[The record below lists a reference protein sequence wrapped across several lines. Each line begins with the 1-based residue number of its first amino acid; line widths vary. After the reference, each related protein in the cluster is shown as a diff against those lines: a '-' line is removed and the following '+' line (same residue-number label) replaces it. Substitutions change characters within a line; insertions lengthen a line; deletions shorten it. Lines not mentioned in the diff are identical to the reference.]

1 MTRSLAW
8 EPRLAAAGSLRVAGI
23 SCGNVQIVSRDSGFT
38 RFLRNLEP
46 GQPLDR
52 EDREFEEVWTALR
65 RLLVSELRRRS
76 LWSLPPACL
85 GIYGCAAWADPDAV
99 EELVADCFVFV
110 FAERFRSLKAQL
122 RYKPNIDGLILRNVR
137 NFLHE
142 TQKRHDP
149 VGFRVFT
156 VLRSAVRGALSAGE
170 LRVIAGSPAV
180 RHDTVLAFRL
190 GASPE
195 EAVRPEELRPRVLAW
210 NDDLLPD
217 LITARGWDVRQV
229 TARLERH
236 LGHLA
241 AEGVRAFHFH
251 DLVDAL
257 RQDARARWRSVWIHT
272 PEGIPPLLEEDGFAA
287 VARLVGLP
295 GEDERES
302 LRKLLACLER
312 SVERVAEPPVRSR
325 DYLRRLLMFLKT
337 YAADSPEERGAPGKG
352 LPSHRQLSRL
362 LAIPRDRLP
371 DLFRTLLG
379 LAEACRRK
387 ISGEESP

>member
-1 MTRSLAW
+1 MSK
-8 EPRLAAAGSLRVAGI
+8 
-23 SCGNVQIVSRDSGFT
+23 DSGFT

-46 GQPLDR
+46 HGPL
-52 EDREFEEVWTALR
+52 EPENGEFDAVWTSLR
-65 RLLVSELRRRS
+65 RLLVSELKRRS

-85 GIYGCAAWADPDAV
+85 GIYGCATWTEPEAV

-122 RYKPNIDGLILRNVR
+122 RNKPNVEGLILRNVR
-137 NFLHE
+137 NFLQE
-142 TQKRHDP
+142 TQRRHDP

-156 VLRSAVRGALSAGE
+156 VLRSTVRGALSAGG
-170 LRVIAGSPAV
+170 LQVIAGSPAM

-190 GASPE
+190 DTSPE
-195 EAVRPEELRPRVLAW
+195 EAARSEELRPHVLRW

-236 LGHLA
+236 LLRLA
-241 AEGVRAFHFH
+241 AEGIRAFRFH

-257 RQDARARWRSVWIHT
+257 RQDARARWRSVWVHS
-272 PEGIPPLLEEDGFAA
+272 PEGIPPRLEEDGLAA
-287 VARLVGLP
+287 VARLVELP

-302 LRKLLACLER
+302 LQRLLACLER
-312 SVERVAEPPVRSR
+312 SIEQVAEPPARSR
-325 DYLRRLLMFLKT
+325 DYLRRLLVFLQT
-337 YAADSPEERGAPGKG
+337 HAADSPEERGAPGQG

-362 LAIPRDRLP
+362 LAIPRERLP
-371 DLFRTLLG
+371 DLFRTLLE
-379 LAEACRRK
+379 LADACRRK
-387 ISGEESP
+387 ISREESP

>member
-1 MTRSLAW
+1 M
-8 EPRLAAAGSLRVAGI
+8 
-23 SCGNVQIVSRDSGFT
+23 
-38 RFLRNLEP
+38 RNLEP
-46 GQPLDR
+46 GRPLDP

-65 RLLVSELRRRS
+65 RLLVSELKRRS

-122 RYKPNIDGLILRNVR
+122 RHKPNVDGLILRNVR

-149 VGFRVFT
+149 VGFRVFS
-156 VLRSAVRGALSAGE
+156 VLRSAVRGVLSAGE
-170 LRVIAGSPAV
+170 LQVIAGSLVV
-180 RHDTVLAFRL
+180 RQDTVLAFGL
-190 GASPE
+190 GVSPE
-195 EAVRPEELRPRVLAW
+195 EAVRLEELRPHALAW

-236 LGHLA
+236 LLRLA
-241 AEGVRAFHFH
+241 AEGIRAFRFH

-257 RQDARARWRSVWIHT
+257 RQDARARWRAVWVHT
-272 PEGIPPLLEEDGFAA
+272 PEGIPPLLEEEGFAT
-287 VARLVGLP
+287 VARLVESP

-302 LRKLLACLER
+302 LHRLLACLEQ
-312 SVERVAEPPVRSR
+312 SVEQVTEPPARSR
-325 DYLRRLLMFLKT
+325 DYLQRLLVFLKSH
-337 YAADSPEERGAPGKG
+337 AADAPEERDAPGRG
-352 LPSHRQLSRL
+352 LPSYRQLSQL
-362 LAIPRDRLP
+362 LAIPRERLP
-371 DLFRTLLG
+371 DLFHTLLK
-379 LAEACRRK
+379 LADACRRK
-387 ISGEESP
+387 ISGEESR

>member
-1 MTRSLAW
+1 
-8 EPRLAAAGSLRVAGI
+8 
-23 SCGNVQIVSRDSGFT
+23 VSKDSEFT

-46 GQPLDR
+46 DGPLEQENGDF
-52 EDREFEEVWTALR
+52 DEVWTALR
-65 RLLVSELRRRS
+65 RLLVSELKRRS

-85 GIYGCAAWADPDAV
+85 GVYGCATWADPDAV
-99 EELVADCFVFV
+99 EELVADCFVFI

-122 RYKPNIDGLILRNVR
+122 RHKPNVEGLILRNVR

-142 TQKRHDP
+142 TQRRHDP

-170 LRVIAGSPAV
+170 LQVIAGSPAV

-195 EAVRPEELRPRVLAW
+195 EAVRPEELRLHVPAW

-229 TARLERH
+229 TVRLERH
-236 LGHLA
+236 LRDLA
-241 AEGVRAFHFH
+241 AEGIRAFRFH

-257 RQDARARWRSVWIHT
+257 RQDARARWRAVWVHS
-272 PEGIPPLLEEDGFAA
+272 PEGIPPRLEEDGFAA
-287 VARLVGLP
+287 VARLVELP

-312 SVERVAEPPVRSR
+312 SVEQVAEPPARSR
-325 DYLRRLLMFLKT
+325 DYLRRLLVFLQT
-337 YAADSPEERGAPGKG
+337 HAADPPEERGAPGKG

-362 LAIPRDRLP
+362 LAIPRERLP
-371 DLFRTLLG
+371 DLFRTLLE

-387 ISGEESP
+387 ISGEESS

>member
-1 MTRSLAW
+1 VKTVSK
-8 EPRLAAAGSLRVAGI
+8 GSR
-23 SCGNVQIVSRDSGFT
+23 FT
-38 RFLRNLEP
+38 RFLQNLEP
-46 GQPLDR
+46 DGPLER
-52 EDREFEEVWTALR
+52 ENFDEVWTALR
-65 RLLVSELRRRS
+65 RLLVSELKRRS

-99 EELVADCFVFV
+99 EELVADCFVFT

-122 RYKPNIDGLILRNVR
+122 RHKPNVEGLVLRNVR

-142 TQKRHDP
+142 RQRQNDP

-170 LRVIAGSPAV
+170 LQVIAGSTAV

-195 EAVRPEELRPRVLAW
+195 ESVRPAELRLHVLAW

-236 LGHLA
+236 LRGLA
-241 AEGVRAFHFH
+241 AEGIRAFRFH
-251 DLVDAL
+251 DLIDAL
-257 RQDARARWRSVWIHT
+257 RQDARARWRAVWLYS
-272 PEGIPPLLEEDGFAA
+272 PEGIPPRLEEDGFAA
-287 VARLVGLP
+287 VARLVELP

-302 LRKLLACLER
+302 LHRLLACLER
-312 SVERVAEPPVRSR
+312 SIEKVAEPPARSR
-325 DYLRRLLMFLKT
+325 DYLRRLLVFLKSH
-337 YAADSPEERGAPGKG
+337 AADAPEERGAPDRV
-352 LPSHRQLSRL
+352 LPSHRQLAQL
-362 LAIPRDRLP
+362 LAIPRERLP
-371 DLFRTLLG
+371 DLFRTLRN

-387 ISGEESP
+387 ISEEGSS

>member
-1 MTRSLAW
+1 
-8 EPRLAAAGSLRVAGI
+8 
-23 SCGNVQIVSRDSGFT
+23 VSKNSGFT

-46 GQPLDR
+46 GRPLDR
-52 EDREFEEVWTALR
+52 DDRDFEEVWTALR
-65 RLLVSELRRRS
+65 RLLVSELKRRS

-85 GIYGCAAWADPDAV
+85 GIYGCATWDDPDAV

-122 RYKPNIDGLILRNVR
+122 RHKPHVEGLILRNVR

-142 TQKRHDP
+142 TQRRHDP

-170 LRVIAGSPAV
+170 LQVIAGSPAV

-195 EAVRPEELRPRVLAW
+195 EAARSEELRPHVLRW

-236 LGHLA
+236 LRGLA
-241 AEGVRAFHFH
+241 AEGLRAFRFH

-257 RQDARARWRSVWIHT
+257 RQDARARWRAVWVHS
-272 PEGIPPLLEEDGFAA
+272 PEGIPLRLEEDGFAA
-287 VARLVGLP
+287 VARLVEVP

-302 LRKLLACLER
+302 LHRLLACLEQ
-312 SVERVAEPPVRSR
+312 SVERVAEPPARSR
-325 DYLRRLLMFLKT
+325 DYLRRLLVFLKSH
-337 YAADSPEERGAPGKG
+337 AADAPEEQGAQGKG
-352 LPSHRQLSRL
+352 LPSHRQLAQL
-362 LAIPRDRLP
+362 LAIPRERLP
-371 DLFRTLLG
+371 DLFRTLRD

-387 ISGEESP
+387 ISGEESS

>member
-1 MTRSLAW
+1 M
-8 EPRLAAAGSLRVAGI
+8 
-23 SCGNVQIVSRDSGFT
+23 QIVSEDSGFT

-46 GQPLDR
+46 DLPLDR
-52 EDREFEEVWTALR
+52 DDGEFEEVWTALR
-65 RLLVSELRRRS
+65 RLLVSELKRRS
-76 LWSLPPACL
+76 LWPLPPACL
-85 GIYGCAAWADPDAV
+85 GIYGCATWADPEAV
-99 EELVADCFVFV
+99 EELVADCFVFI

-122 RYKPNIDGLILRNVR
+122 RYKPNVEGLILRNVR

-142 TQKRHDP
+142 TQRRHDP
-149 VGFRVFT
+149 VGYRVFT

-170 LRVIAGSPAV
+170 LQVIAGSPAL
-180 RHDTVLAFRL
+180 RHDTVLGFPI

-195 EAVRPEELRPRVLAW
+195 EAVQPKELRQHVRAW

-229 TARLERH
+229 TARLEQH
-236 LGHLA
+236 LHRLE

-257 RQDARARWRSVWIHT
+257 RQDARARWRAVWVHS
-272 PEGIPPLLEEDGFAA
+272 PEGIAPRLEEDGFAA
-287 VARLVGLP
+287 MARLVEAP

-302 LRKLLACLER
+302 LLRLLACLEQ
-312 SVERVAEPPVRSR
+312 SVERVAEPPARSR
-325 DYLRRLLMFLKT
+325 DYLRRLLVFLKT
-337 YAADSPEERGAPGKG
+337 HAAEAPEERDAPGRG

-362 LAIPRDRLP
+362 LAIPRERLP
-371 DLFRTLLG
+371 DLFRMLLE

-387 ISGEESP
+387 ISGEESS

>member
-1 MTRSLAW
+1 MSK
-8 EPRLAAAGSLRVAGI
+8 
-23 SCGNVQIVSRDSGFT
+23 DSEFT

-46 GQPLDR
+46 DGPLEQENGDF
-52 EDREFEEVWTALR
+52 DEVWTALR
-65 RLLVSELRRRS
+65 RLLVSELKRRS

-85 GIYGCAAWADPDAV
+85 GVYGCATWADPDAV
-99 EELVADCFVFV
+99 EELVADCFVFI

-122 RYKPNIDGLILRNVR
+122 RHKPNVEGLILRNVR

-142 TQKRHDP
+142 TQRRHDP

-170 LRVIAGSPAV
+170 LQVIAGSPAV

-195 EAVRPEELRPRVLAW
+195 EAVRPEELRLHVPAW

-229 TARLERH
+229 TVRLERH
-236 LGHLA
+236 LRDLA
-241 AEGVRAFHFH
+241 AEGIRAFRFH

-257 RQDARARWRSVWIHT
+257 RQDARARWRAVWVHS
-272 PEGIPPLLEEDGFAA
+272 PEGIPPRLEEDGFAA
-287 VARLVGLP
+287 VARLVELP

-312 SVERVAEPPVRSR
+312 SVEQVAEPPARSR
-325 DYLRRLLMFLKT
+325 DYLRRLLVFLQT
-337 YAADSPEERGAPGKG
+337 HAADPPEERGAPGKG

-362 LAIPRDRLP
+362 LAIPRERLP
-371 DLFRTLLG
+371 DLFRTLLE

-387 ISGEESP
+387 ISGEESS